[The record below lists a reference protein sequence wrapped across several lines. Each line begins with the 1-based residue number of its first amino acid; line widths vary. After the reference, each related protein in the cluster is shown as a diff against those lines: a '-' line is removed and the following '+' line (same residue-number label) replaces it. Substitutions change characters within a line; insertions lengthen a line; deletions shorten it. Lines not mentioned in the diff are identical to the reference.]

1 MASQIAA
8 ITGEELHLSVLS
20 FSDKLVPWSPLGW
33 EGVAQFCVVLVP
45 RVWGR
50 EGELPQR
57 CESLQAL
64 AYRGKLSPQ
73 QLTSGKCHDQPHA
86 SCALTDVPS
95 SAPPSPAP
103 ASVSVRGR
111 CSHRSS
117 HSITT
122 RLLLSCLVPVLLR
135 CMCWFLTQNWAVR
148 EAVAQHRGCLA
159 LNSQTWSRGRCISEL
174 SCLFLQFSLHVYN
187 IAINSTGEE
196 IPSKNVAYSYQAM
209 S

>member
-1 MASQIAA
+1 MIRPTA
-8 ITGEELHLSVLS
+8 GVLS
-20 FSDKLVPWSPLGW
+20 PN
-33 EGVAQFCVVLVP
+33 
-45 RVWGR
+45 
-50 EGELPQR
+50 
-57 CESLQAL
+57 
-64 AYRGKLSPQ
+64 
-73 QLTSGKCHDQPHA
+73 
-86 SCALTDVPS
+86 VPS
-95 SAPPSPAP
+95 SAPPLAGS
-103 ASVSVRGR
+103 SECCRVRSR
-111 CSHRSS
+111 WSHRSG

-122 RLLLSCLVPVLLR
+122 RLLLSCLLPVLHR
-135 CMCWFLTQNWAVR
+135 CMCWFLTQNWGVR

>member
-1 MASQIAA
+1 MEPAGVGGSS
-8 ITGEELHLSVLS
+8 SVL
-20 FSDKLVPWSPLGW
+20 
-33 EGVAQFCVVLVP
+33 

-57 CESLQAL
+57 CESVRAP
-64 AYRGKLSPQ
+64 AYRGARPLQ
-73 QLTSGKCHDQPHA
+73 QLTSGTCRDQPHA
-86 SCALTDVPS
+86 AVL
-95 SAPPSPAP
+95 SPMAP
-103 ASVSVRGR
+103 ARHHPRQLPRVFL
-111 CSHRSS
+111 CSRRSS
-117 HSITT
+117 PSITT
-122 RLLLSCLVPVLLR
+122 RLLLSCLVPVLHR

>member
-1 MASQIAA
+1 MGGGRGSFPSVVSPCRLWL
-8 ITGEELHLSVLS
+8 TGGSC
-20 FSDKLVPWSPLGW
+20 PL
-33 EGVAQFCVVLVP
+33 Q
-45 RVWGR
+45 
-50 EGELPQR
+50 QR
-57 CESLQAL
+57 
-64 AYRGKLSPQ
+64 
-73 QLTSGKCHDQPHA
+73 TSGKCHDQPHA

-103 ASVSVRGR
+103 ASVSVRSQ

-122 RLLLSCLVPVLLR
+122 RLLLSCLVPVLHR

-159 LNSQTWSRGRCISEL
+159 LNSQTWSQGRCISEW